1 MSHVRETRLPTFFE
15 FFAGGGMVRAGLG
28 AAWQCTFANDFD
40 PKKARSYET
49 NWGGAELL
57 EADVGTIAAKDLP
70 PATPDLIWGSFPCQ
84 DLSLAGDGAGLAGNR
99 SGSFW
104 PFWRLVSR
112 CAAAIAAAAPMTPLS
127 SVRRR

>member
-1 MSHVRETRLPTFFE
+1 
-15 FFAGGGMVRAGLG
+15 MVRAGLG